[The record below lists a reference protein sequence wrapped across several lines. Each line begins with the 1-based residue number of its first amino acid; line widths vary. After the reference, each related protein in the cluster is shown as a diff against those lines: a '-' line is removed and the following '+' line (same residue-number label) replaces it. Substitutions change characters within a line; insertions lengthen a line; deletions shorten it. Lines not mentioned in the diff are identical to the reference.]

1 MAFAPSPLP
10 STAGCDWIDGGPGE
24 ILKCDF
30 LAYSW
35 RVLVNLFYLAV
46 VGAVL
51 LSIKDGSEKAI
62 ISVLGILYVL
72 IRSVAIGQAIAF
84 GNVANALDER
94 LDEILYFVNS
104 AHEKLDRPAVR
115 DELNY
120 QHVKLYIDGFFL
132 WLISLGCL
140 WSFFLA
146 HG

>member
-1 MAFAPSPLP
+1 MRILAF
-10 STAGCDWIDGGPGE
+10 
-24 ILKCDF
+24 
-30 LAYSW
+30 SW

-104 AHEKLDRPAVR
+104 AHEKLDRSAVR

-132 WLISLGCL
+132 GLISLGCL
-140 WSFFLA
+140 WSFFVA